1 MQVFSVRVCAI
12 FLRIHI
18 LQQKNLILGNA
29 EPAADDDVRLKIF
42 AVLFPS
48 FFLESLRVLFL
59 SFVLFPFKFYYYY
72 YYSSG

>member
-1 MQVFSVRVCAI
+1 MQVFSVRVCTI
-12 FLRIHI
+12 FLQIHI
-18 LQQKNLILGNA
+18 LQQKNVILGNA

-59 SFVLFPFKFYYYY
+59 SFVLFPFKFYYY
-72 YYSSG
+72 SSG